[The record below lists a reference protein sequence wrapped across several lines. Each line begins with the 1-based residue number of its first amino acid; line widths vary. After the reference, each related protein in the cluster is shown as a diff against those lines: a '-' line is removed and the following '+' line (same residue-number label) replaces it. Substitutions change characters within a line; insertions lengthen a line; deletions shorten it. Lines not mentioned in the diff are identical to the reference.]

1 MKLWIGIGTTL
12 LVGASTYAFCPPKQG
27 QTTVLGTGN
36 GVCVVSPNGESVL
49 SADEVKFDGQ
59 VLTTNG
65 GVVTMSVPGVATTT
79 FGAAAEPIAPC
90 PPTPP
95 AATRARVAKA
105 SKATLESKVAATHAQ
120 RSADRARHAAERARA
135 GAVRAK
141 AAAERSAVRA
151 RALAPLVMGVRQQA
165 IDDVLRG
172 KVEAERAAV
181 EVKVAQLA
189 AEAATLDEARA
200 RMSQEIEALGYVGG
214 GAGIAAPE
222 ACEEA
227 CTEACEEACE
237 EACAEVCEEACEEEC
252 EDACDT
258 VAIVEGVDLAEA
270 PAAIVVEGV
279 DLAEAPAA
287 IVVEG
292 QKISVGGMAAPN
304 ARAMKV
310 RGHPLPSFTPV
321 APGTYKIAV
330 GHPAAPSAPSGGA
343 SHGEHEAIL
352 HQLKV
357 LTDEIRALREEVRA
371 MHAASRI
378 TETY

>member
-27 QTTVLGTGN
+27 QTTVLGTSN

-49 SADEVKFDGQ
+49 TADEVKFDGQ
-59 VLTTNG
+59 VLTTTG
-65 GVVTMSVPGVATTT
+65 GVVTMTIPGVATTT
-79 FGAAAEPIAPC
+79 FGSAVEPC
-90 PPTPP
+90 PPPPP
-95 AATRARVAKA
+95 ASTRARIAKA
-105 SKATLESKVAATHAQ
+105 SNTTLESKINAKLAEKTAQ
-120 RSADRARHAAERARA
+120 RAMRTAERARV
-135 GAVRAK
+135 GAMRAK
-141 AAAERSAVRA
+141 VDAERSALRA
-151 RALAPLVMGVRQQA
+151 RVIAPNAAPLRYQVVAQDQ
-165 IDDVLRG
+165 IEKLT
-172 KVEAERAAV
+172 EERAAM
-181 EVKVAQLA
+181 EAKVAALA
-189 AEAATLDEARA
+189 NDAATLDEARA
-200 RMSQEIEALGYVGG
+200 KMSQEIEALGYVGG
-214 GAGIAAPE
+214 GAAA
-222 ACEEA
+222 
-227 CTEACEEACE
+227 EACE
-237 EACAEVCEEACEEEC
+237 EACAEACDAACEEACADACEDACEEAC

-258 VAIVEGVDLAEA
+258 VAI
-270 PAAIVVEGV
+270 VEGV

-292 QKISVGGMAAPN
+292 QKISVGGMAAPK

-310 RGHPLPSFTPV
+310 RAGHPLPSL
-321 APGTYKIAV
+321 APGAYKIAV
-330 GHPAAPSAPSGGA
+330 GHGAAPSAPSGGA